1 MTDAIVEAWQK
12 GEDAVDAYEDKV
24 KELMNSLTKNILSQK
39 ILEVALKPT
48 LDNLENKLKANG
60 GKLEAEDVLSIT
72 DSLIDAE
79 GNAIDSIV
87 SILDS
92 LKEKGLDLSENGSLS
107 TSNTI
112 KGVTEETA
120 DLLAS
125 YINAIR
131 LDVSVNRANLA
142 IVVEAVK
149 LLPNLNVIAQSQL
162 TQLNTLVSLS
172 QARNDKLD
180 QMYDWMRSTTNGTRK
195 LYIA

>member
-1 MTDAIVEAWQK
+1 MKQ
-12 GEDAVDAYEDKV
+12 
-24 KELMNSLTKNILSQK
+24 
-39 ILEVALKPT
+39 T